1 MVSRQ
6 PGVVG
11 TVERAL
17 LPVSRILVVGAGG
30 MLGHDLISGL
40 DGHDVTGLTRVELDI
55 TDAAA
60 TMEALEGFDVV
71 INAAAFTAVDD
82 AQENEDLAFAIN
94 ADGARNL
101 AKACRKAGAILVQV
115 STDYVFDGES
125 RTPYPEDAAPN
136 PRSVYGA
143 SKWAGEQA
151 VLEEHPEGSI
161 IVRTSWLYGTHGNS
175 FPRTILRAAHT
186 KDTLDVVNDQVGQ
199 PTWTKD
205 VVEMIKSI
213 ISQGI
218 TSGIFHA
225 TNSGQ
230 TTWHGF
236 ATQLFQRAGWDTT
249 RVHPATTA
257 SFPRPAPRPAW
268 SVLGHENWGKNG
280 LPAPRSWDVALN
292 EAWDAG
298 LSKWALKEGGK
309 L

>member
-1 MVSRQ
+1 MV
-6 PGVVG
+6 GA
-11 TVERAL
+11 VERAL
-17 LPVSRILVVGAGG
+17 LPVSRVLVVGAGG

-40 DGHDVTGLTRVELDI
+40 DGHDVTGLTRSELDI
-55 TDAAA
+55 TDEAA
-60 TMEALEGFDVV
+60 TMVALEGFDVV

-151 VLEEHPEGSI
+151 VLQEHPEGSL

-175 FPRTILRAAHT
+175 FPRTILRAGLHRE
-186 KDTLDVVNDQVGQ
+186 TLDVVDDQRGQ
-199 PTWTKD
+199 PTWTMD
-205 VVEMIKSI
+205 VAAIIKNLI
-213 ISQGI
+213 NQGI

-225 TNSGQ
+225 TNSGS

-236 ATQLFQRAGWDTT
+236 ATKLFELAGWD
-249 RVHPATTA
+249 PARLRTSSTEA
-257 SFPRPAPRPAW
+257 FPRPAPRPAW
-268 SVLGHENWGKNG
+268 SVLGHKNWAEHGI
-280 LPAPRSWDVALN
+280 PSPRIWEVALE
-292 EAWDAG
+292 EAWGAG
-298 LSKWALKEGGK
+298 LSDFALPGAQS
-309 L
+309 

>member
-1 MVSRQ
+1 MV
-6 PGVVG
+6 GAI
-11 TVERAL
+11 ERAL

-40 DGHDVTGLTRVELDI
+40 DGHDVTGLTRSELDI
-55 TDAAA
+55 TDEAA
-60 TMEALEGFDVV
+60 TMVALEGFDVV

-143 SKWAGEQA
+143 TKWAGEQA
-151 VLEEHPEGSI
+151 VLQEHPEGSL

-175 FPRTILRAAHT
+175 FPRTILRAGLHRE
-186 KDTLDVVNDQVGQ
+186 TLDVVDDQRGQ
-199 PTWTKD
+199 PTWTMD
-205 VVEMIKSI
+205 VAVIIKNLI
-213 ISQGI
+213 NQGI

-225 TNSGQ
+225 TNSGS

-236 ATQLFQRAGWDTT
+236 ATKLFELAGWD
-249 RVHPATTA
+249 PARLRTSSTEA
-257 SFPRPAPRPAW
+257 FPRPAPRPAW
-268 SVLGHENWGKNG
+268 SVLGHKNWAEHGI
-280 LPAPRSWDVALN
+280 PSPRIWEVALE
-292 EAWDAG
+292 EAWGAG
-298 LSKWALKEGGK
+298 LSDFALPGAQS
-309 L
+309 

>member
-1 MVSRQ
+1 MV
-6 PGVVG
+6 GA
-11 TVERAL
+11 VERAL

-40 DGHDVTGLTRVELDI
+40 DGHDVTGLTRSELDI
-55 TDAAA
+55 TDEAA
-60 TMEALEGFDVV
+60 TMVALEGFDVV

-151 VLEEHPEGSI
+151 VLEEHPEGSL

-175 FPRTILRAAHT
+175 FPRTILRAGLHRE
-186 KDTLDVVNDQVGQ
+186 TLDVVDDQRGQ
-199 PTWTKD
+199 PTWTMD
-205 VVEMIKSI
+205 VAAIIKNLI
-213 ISQGI
+213 NQGI

-225 TNSGQ
+225 TNSGS

-236 ATQLFQRAGWDTT
+236 ATKLFELAGWD
-249 RVHPATTA
+249 PARLRTSSTEA
-257 SFPRPAPRPAW
+257 FPRPAPRPAW
-268 SVLGHENWGKNG
+268 SVLGHKNWAEHGI
-280 LPAPRSWDVALN
+280 PSPRIWEVALE
-292 EAWDAG
+292 EAWGAG
-298 LSKWALKEGGK
+298 LSDFALPGAQS
-309 L
+309 

>member
-1 MVSRQ
+1 MSR
-6 PGVVG
+6 V
-11 TVERAL
+11 
-17 LPVSRILVVGAGG
+17 LVVGAGG

-40 DGHDVTGLTRVELDI
+40 DGHDVTGLTRSELDI
-55 TDAAA
+55 TDEAA
-60 TMEALEGFDVV
+60 TMAALEGFDVV

-151 VLEEHPEGSI
+151 VLEEHPEGSL

-175 FPRTILRAAHT
+175 FPRTILRAGLHRE
-186 KDTLDVVNDQVGQ
+186 TLDVVDDQRGQ
-199 PTWTKD
+199 PTWTMD
-205 VVEMIKSI
+205 VAVIIKNLI
-213 ISQGI
+213 NQGI

-225 TNSGQ
+225 TNSGS

-236 ATQLFQRAGWDTT
+236 ATKLFELAGWD
-249 RVHPATTA
+249 PARLRTSSTEA
-257 SFPRPAPRPAW
+257 FPRPAPRPAW
-268 SVLGHENWGKNG
+268 SVLGHKNWAEHGI
-280 LPAPRSWDVALN
+280 PSPRIWEVALE

-298 LSKWALKEGGK
+298 LSDFALPGAQS
-309 L
+309 

>member
-40 DGHDVTGLTRVELDI
+40 DGHDVTGLTRSELDI
-55 TDAAA
+55 TDEAA
-60 TMEALEGFDVV
+60 TRAALEGFDVV

-82 AQENEDLAFAIN
+82 AQQNEDLAFAIN

-101 AKACRKAGAILVQV
+101 AKACRKAGALLVQV

-125 RTPYPEDAAPN
+125 RTPYPEDAAPD

-151 VLEEHPEGSI
+151 VLQEHPEGSL

-175 FPRTILRAAHT
+175 FPRTILRAGLHRE
-186 KDTLDVVNDQVGQ
+186 TLDVVDDQRGQ
-199 PTWTKD
+199 PTWTMD
-205 VVEMIKSI
+205 VAVIIKNLI
-213 ISQGI
+213 NQGI

-225 TNSGQ
+225 TNSGS

-236 ATQLFQRAGWDTT
+236 ATKLFELAGWD
-249 RVHPATTA
+249 PARLRTSSTEA
-257 SFPRPAPRPAW
+257 FPRPAPRPAW
-268 SVLGHENWGKNG
+268 SVLGHKNWAEHGI
-280 LPAPRSWDVALN
+280 PSPRIWEVALE
-292 EAWDAG
+292 EAWGAG
-298 LSKWALKEGGK
+298 LSDFALPGAQS
-309 L
+309 

>member
-1 MVSRQ
+1 MV
-6 PGVVG
+6 GAI
-11 TVERAL
+11 ERAL

-40 DGHDVTGLTRVELDI
+40 DGHDVTGLTRSELDI
-55 TDAAA
+55 TDEAA
-60 TMEALEGFDVV
+60 TMVALEGFDVV

-151 VLEEHPEGSI
+151 VLQEHPEGSL

-175 FPRTILRAAHT
+175 FPRTILRAGLHRE
-186 KDTLDVVNDQVGQ
+186 TLDVVDDQRGQ
-199 PTWTKD
+199 PTWTMD
-205 VVEMIKSI
+205 VAAIIKNLI
-213 ISQGI
+213 NQGI

-225 TNSGQ
+225 TNSES

-236 ATQLFQRAGWDTT
+236 ATKLFELAGWD
-249 RVHPATTA
+249 PARLRTSSTEA
-257 SFPRPAPRPAW
+257 FPRPAPRPAW
-268 SVLGHENWGKNG
+268 SVLGHKNWAEHGI
-280 LPAPRSWDVALN
+280 PSPRIWEVALE
-292 EAWDAG
+292 EAWGAG
-298 LSKWALKEGGK
+298 LSDFALPGAQS
-309 L
+309 

>member
-1 MVSRQ
+1 MV
-6 PGVVG
+6 GAVK
-11 TVERAL
+11 RAL

-40 DGHDVTGLTRVELDI
+40 DGHDVTGLTRSELDI
-55 TDAAA
+55 TDKAA
-60 TMEALEGFDVV
+60 TMAALEGFDVV

-82 AQENEDLAFAIN
+82 AQENKDLAFAIN

-151 VLEEHPEGSI
+151 VLQEHPEGSL

-175 FPRTILRAAHT
+175 FPRTILRAGLHRE
-186 KDTLDVVNDQVGQ
+186 TLDVVDDQRGQ
-199 PTWTKD
+199 PTWTMD
-205 VVEMIKSI
+205 VAVIIKNLI
-213 ISQGI
+213 NQGI

-225 TNSGQ
+225 TNSGS

-236 ATQLFQRAGWDTT
+236 ATKLFELAGWD
-249 RVHPATTA
+249 PARLRTSSTEA
-257 SFPRPAPRPAW
+257 FPRPAPRPAW
-268 SVLGHENWGKNG
+268 SVLGHKNWAEHGI
-280 LPAPRSWDVALN
+280 PSPRIWEVALE
-292 EAWDAG
+292 EAWGAG
-298 LSKWALKEGGK
+298 LSDFALPGAQS
-309 L
+309 